1 MSAESSPLAKLQ
13 GFFAR
18 SEVPGT
24 GNLLTVEKYRQMLE
38 RALAESFTGQNLLRF
53 AAQQRVP
60 VHVLPGKGTSGY
72 IPENRA
78 VYMTLPVGLSTVPPM
93 DVLLLGAYFRQAE
106 LQFLGAKNPDNSMSS
121 EEFAI
126 AFDSKMIDSIAI
138 MCKIASELKDK
149 GHTEF
154 VDALHSSG
162 HGELYEAY
170 SQYGQSEELVDVY
183 YRLIEKTN

>member
-1 MSAESSPLAKLQ
+1 MNAESSPLAKLQ
-13 GFFAR
+13 GFFVR
-18 SEVPGT
+18 GETPGT
-24 GNLLTVEKYRQMLE
+24 ENLLTVETYRQLLE
-38 RALAESFTGQNLLRF
+38 RALAESYTGQHLLRF

-60 VHVLPGKGTSGY
+60 VHVIPGKGTSGY

-106 LQFLGAKNPDNSMSS
+106 LQFLGAKNPDNSMTS
-121 EEFAI
+121 EEFAV

-138 MCKIASELKDK
+138 MCKIASELKEK

-154 VDALHSSG
+154 VDALLSSG

-170 SQYGQSEELVDVY
+170 SQYGQGEELVDVY